1 MTLRRYLDMDRSLA
15 KVAAEEHISRNT
27 VTYRVRIPANSTAT
41 LYLPANV
48 DGGKVHQLGAGS
60 HTLTLRVAK

>member
-1 MTLRRYLDMDRSLA
+1 M
-15 KVAAEEHISRNT
+15 
-27 VTYRVRIPANSTAT
+27 TYRVRIPANSTAT

>member
-1 MTLRRYLDMDRSLA
+1 MDA
-15 KVAAEEHISRNT
+15 PGNT